1 MSETAALMRP
11 DPQREPS
18 GGWRNGTRWRAGSPG
33 RLECKQNWND
43 RVMVKQ
49 NWRDRVM
56 VKNGDIKPDDGESH
70 RGDEEE
76 YMGA

>member
-1 MSETAALMRP
+1 MSETAALMRA

-18 GGWRNGTRWRAGSPG
+18 GGWRNGMRWRAGSTG
-33 RLECKQNWND
+33 RLECEQNW
-43 RVMVKQ
+43 K
-49 NWRDRVM
+49 DRVM

-76 YMGA
+76 